1 MEELM
6 LHLKNARTLVYVSL
20 AAIVLTFATHLIF
33 AKYRF
38 VKYIP
43 GFILII
49 IGLYNIYKASSDFTS
64 PDSLN
69 PILIFLICFLGGIIG
84 LFSGL
89 IIGIYNKPKRVRKK
103 NKASKGHF
111 I

>member
-6 LHLKNARTLVYVSL
+6 LHLKNAKILAYVSL
-20 AAIVLTFATHLIF
+20 VAIVITFATYFIF
-33 AKYRF
+33 SKHRF

-49 IGLYNIYKASSDFTS
+49 ISLYNIYQASSDFTS

-69 PILIFLICFLGGIIG
+69 LILIFLICFLGGIIG

-89 IIGIYNKPKRVRKK
+89 IIGIYNKPKRVRKEE
-103 NKASKGHF
+103 
-111 I
+111 